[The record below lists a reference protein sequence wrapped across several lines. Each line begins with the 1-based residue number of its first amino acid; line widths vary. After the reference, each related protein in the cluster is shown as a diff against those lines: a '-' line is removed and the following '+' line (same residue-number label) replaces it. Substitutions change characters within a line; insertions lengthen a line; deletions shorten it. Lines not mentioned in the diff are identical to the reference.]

1 MDIILTIAIATFAV
15 AYLIAARLIRMSPF
29 QGRID
34 FDGRVPHG
42 SGSRNGRMLGRV
54 DDATADSIWYEATNP
69 LQATR
74 VRGAWDRRMAIIEA
88 EGRLFMVPGHGG
100 CTTWDDLDAWE
111 IIGDTLGLKFKRHY
125 LRIVHSHWRH
135 DMDNDAIAIEFE
147 TDGDRA
153 AFIRAIPVSG
163 PERRNIRALLGDRA
177 GELDRLLLAN
187 RIRSA
192 TGTA

>member
-1 MDIILTIAIATFAV
+1 MSIILAIATFA
-15 AYLIAARLIRMSPF
+15 AACLIAARIIGLTPF
-29 QGRID
+29 KGRID

-42 SGSRNGRMLGRV
+42 SGPRNDRMLGRV
-54 DDATADSIWYEATNP
+54 DDAAADSIWYEATNP
-69 LQATR
+69 FQIR
-74 VRGAWDRRMAIIEA
+74 HVKGVWDRRMKAIVA
-88 EGRLFMVPGHGG
+88 EGRLFMVPGNGG
-100 CTTWDDLDAWE
+100 CTTWEDLDAWE
-111 IIGDTLGLKFKRHY
+111 ILADRLGLKFKRHY

-177 GELDRLLLAN
+177 GELDQLLLAN

-192 TGTA
+192 AETA